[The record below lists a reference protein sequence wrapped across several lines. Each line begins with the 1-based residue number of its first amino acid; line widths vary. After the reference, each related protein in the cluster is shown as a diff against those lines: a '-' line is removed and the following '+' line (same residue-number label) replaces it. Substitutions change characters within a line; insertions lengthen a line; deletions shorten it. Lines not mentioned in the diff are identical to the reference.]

1 MARKVTPKPPEN
13 VEGTI
18 IYGNVNAGTF
28 IGRDQVNYNNQQQ
41 LNINTPAEFVAELR
55 RLQAEIQSLK
65 SQLEPD
71 DAMQV
76 DVIVQ
81 RVETAIVEAEQPQP
95 VGERIRTALEKAQK
109 NMALLDGTLQ
119 SAMSLGATLATLGA
133 LALKVF
139 GL

>member
-1 MARKVTPKPPEN
+1 MAKKVTPKPPDN

-55 RLQAEIQSLK
+55 RLQVEIQSLK
-65 SQLEPD
+65 AGLKPVQAQYVDIVLT
-71 DAMQV
+71 QV
-76 DVIVQ
+76 D
-81 RVETAIVEAEQPQP
+81 TAITEAEKPKP
-95 VGERIRTALEKAQK
+95 VIEEIRAELEMAQK
-109 NMALLDGTLQ
+109 TIILLDGTLK
-119 SAMSLGATLATLGA
+119 AAAGLGVTLATLATLA
-133 LALKVF
+133 MKVF

>member
-28 IGRDQVNYNNQQQ
+28 IGRDQINYNNQQT

-65 SQLEPD
+65 AQLEPD

-76 DVIVQ
+76 DLVIQ
-81 RVETAIVEAEQPQP
+81 RVETAIVEAEQPKP
-95 VGERIRTALEKAQK
+95 VVERIRTALEKAQK
-109 NMALLDGTLQ
+109 NMTLLDGTLQ

>member
-28 IGRDQVNYNNQQQ
+28 IGGDQVNYNNQQQ

-65 SQLEPD
+65 AGLDST
-71 DAMQV
+71 DAQQV
-76 DVIVQ
+76 DIVIQ
-81 RVETAIVEAEQPQP
+81 RMETAIVEAGQPKP
-95 VGERIRTALEKAQK
+95 AVEHIRTALEKAQK
-109 NMALLDGTLQ
+109 NMTLLDGTLQ

>member
-76 DVIVQ
+76 DLVIQ
-81 RVETAIVEAEQPQP
+81 RVETAIVEAGQPKP

>member
-81 RVETAIVEAEQPQP
+81 RVETAIVEAEQPKP
-95 VGERIRTALEKAQK
+95 ASERIRTALEKAQK
-109 NMALLDGTLQ
+109 NMTLLDGTLQ
-119 SAMSLGATLATLGA
+119 SAMSLGATLAALGA
-133 LALKVF
+133 LTLKVF

>member
-1 MARKVTPKPPEN
+1 MAKKVTPKPPEKN
-13 VEGTI
+13 EGAI

-28 IGRDQVNYNNQQQ
+28 IGRDQVNYNNQQT
-41 LNINTPAEFVAELR
+41 LNINTPAEFVTELR

-65 SQLEPD
+65 AQLEPD

-76 DVIVQ
+76 DMVIK
-81 RVETAIVEAEQPQP
+81 RVETAIVEAEQPKP
-95 VGERIRTALEKAQK
+95 VVERIRTALEKAQK
-109 NMALLDGTLQ
+109 NMTLLDGTLQ
-119 SAMSLGATLATLGA
+119 SAMSLGTTLAALGA

>member
-76 DVIVQ
+76 DLVIQ
-81 RVETAIVEAEQPQP
+81 RVETAIVEAEQPKP
-95 VGERIRTALEKAQK
+95 VVERIRTALEKAQK
-109 NMALLDGTLQ
+109 NMTLLDGTLQ

>member
-1 MARKVTPKPPEN
+1 MARKVTPKPPEKN
-13 VEGTI
+13 EGAI
-18 IYGNVNAGTF
+18 IYGDVHATTF

-55 RLQAEIQSLK
+55 RLQTEIQSLK
-65 SQLEPD
+65 AQLEPD
-71 DAMQV
+71 DALQV
-76 DVIVQ
+76 DVVVQ

>member
-1 MARKVTPKPPEN
+1 MDRKVTPKPPEN

-76 DVIVQ
+76 DLVIQ
-81 RVETAIVEAEQPQP
+81 RVETAIVEAGQPKP
-95 VGERIRTALEKAQK
+95 ASERIRTALEKAQK

>member
-133 LALKVF
+133 PALKVF

>member
-76 DVIVQ
+76 DLVIQ
-81 RVETAIVEAEQPQP
+81 RVETAIVEAGQPKP
-95 VGERIRTALEKAQK
+95 ASERIRTTLEKAK
-109 NMALLDGTLQ
+109 KAIDSLDGTLQ